1 MMKTENLTVGTSIGY
16 ARCQRNEV
24 LGESEGLS
32 AEAVE
37 GIQFLFPLCDNMGT
51 LVILCSCPNSTLL
64 TISYI
69 FTWQVVF
76 VICLLTMQAFF
87 LPLYKKS

>member
-24 LGESEGLS
+24 PGESEGLS

-51 LVILCSCPNSTLL
+51 LVILCSCPNSPH
-64 TISYI
+64 SVNH
-69 FTWQVVF
+69 F
-76 VICLLTMQAFF
+76 MF
-87 LPLYKKS
+87 LPGRWCL